1 MNRPMIAGALLAGA
15 GLWVALLAATSGGPA
30 PTMQPEPAAGVKAD
44 RAAVKFVDK
53 ANFYA
58 TDSAGEQA
66 GEITLRLDVVDAAGK
81 PIADLRKEDVQVMEG
96 DLPGRIKSFK
106 GPASQAANVILVMD
120 VSGSMAQQNR
130 IGGARQAARAA
141 LESLKLDRDRLG
153 LIAFDDRYEF
163 RLPFGPLTAES
174 RDECERQIDRLR
186 PRSGTAIGPPVL
198 AALRKFADA
207 KPDGLKMILVMTDG
221 DDNNRDRFARA
232 REQIGDLSDQLG
244 VQVHSISVGHEVS
257 DDGADDLK
265 ELASKGK
272 GRYEHAPSPEQLA
285 GLFRSRVAET
295 VNECTL
301 VYDSPYPAADG
312 FDRPITVS
320 IRTPAG
326 PLTANASYKIG
337 PLLSAR
343 SKPAAWAIAAPTP
356 GNPAAATGAR
366 VSGGIRGPLFLC
378 LLLGL
383 LAALVLPALRRKSPS
398 AEPPPAI
405 ALAPTPQ
412 SIRPPPPPPGRTAA
426 PAPPVAPVATAAP
439 APARAAPAPV
449 PAAAPARP
457 AGGSILRPPPP
468 PPPKK

>member
-1 MNRPMIAGALLAGA
+1 MNRPMIAGALLGSA

-30 PTMQPEPAAGVKAD
+30 PVQPIAPSNGVKAD
-44 RAAVKFVDK
+44 RAEIKFVDK
-53 ANFYA
+53 ANFNA
-58 TDSAGEQA
+58 TDSSGEQE

-81 PIADLRKEDVQVMEG
+81 PIADIKKDDVQVMEG

-130 IGGARQAARAA
+130 IGGARKAARAA
-141 LESLKLDRDRLG
+141 LETLKPDRDRLG

-163 RLPFGPLTAES
+163 RLPFGSLTAET
-174 RDECERQIDRLR
+174 RDQCEREIDRLR

-198 AALRKFADA
+198 AALRKFDDA

-221 DDNNRDRFARA
+221 DDNNRDRFARQ
-232 REQIGDLSDQLG
+232 REQIGDLSDRLG
-244 VQVHSISVGHEVS
+244 VQVHSISVGQEVS
-257 DDGADDLK
+257 DDGEADLK
-265 ELASKGK
+265 ELAAKGK

-285 GLFRSRVAET
+285 ALFRARVTET

-301 VYDSPYPAADG
+301 VYDSPYPSADG

-320 IRTPAG
+320 IRTPGG
-326 PLTANASYKIG
+326 PLTATASYKIG

-343 SKPAAWAIAAPTP
+343 SKPAAWAMAAPIP
-356 GNPAAATGAR
+356 GTAEAPSGAR

-378 LLLGL
+378 LLIGL
-383 LAALVLPALRRKSPS
+383 LAALLLPGLRRRPVS

-405 ALAPTPQ
+405 ALAPAPQ
-412 SIRPPPPPPGRTAA
+412 SIRPPPPPPSRAATPISPVTAA
-426 PAPPVAPVATAAP
+426 SSPLPRTTPAPVASP
-439 APARAAPAPV
+439 
-449 PAAAPARP
+449 RP
-457 AGGSILRPPPP
+457 ATGSVLRPPPP